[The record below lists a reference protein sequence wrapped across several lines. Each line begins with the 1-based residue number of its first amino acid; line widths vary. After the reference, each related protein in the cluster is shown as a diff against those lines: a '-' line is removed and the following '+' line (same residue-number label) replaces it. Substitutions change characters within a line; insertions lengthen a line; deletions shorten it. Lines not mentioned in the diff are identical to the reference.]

1 MPLVVRFVPHR
12 GIAVRVPLETAKVDG
27 PTGPIAHHVEEAQEE
42 GILEIELGEGGFVQ
56 QGEDDVVEEP
66 KYEPKGDG

>member
-1 MPLVVRFVPHR
+1 
-12 GIAVRVPLETAKVDG
+12 
-27 PTGPIAHHVEEAQEE
+27 VEEAQEE
-42 GILEIELGEGGFVQ
+42 GILEIEFGEGGFVQ